1 MEKFWFT
8 IHFKNKHS
16 HKNTN
21 TTVMECEDNYR
32 NLFIDAD
39 QNHNIYLYKDIYN
52 PDLDEKTTE
61 KEM

>member
-1 MEKFWFT
+1 
-8 IHFKNKHS
+8 
-16 HKNTN
+16 
-21 TTVMECEDNYR
+21 MECEDNYR